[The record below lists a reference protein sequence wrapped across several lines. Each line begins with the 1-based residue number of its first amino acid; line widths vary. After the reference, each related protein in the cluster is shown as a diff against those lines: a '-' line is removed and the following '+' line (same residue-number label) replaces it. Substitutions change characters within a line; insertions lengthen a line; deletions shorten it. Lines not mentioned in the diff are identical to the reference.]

1 MQSLISR
8 VSVVFVV
15 MFDRSDFGFDPLGLM
30 DPVNAGGFVTPQ
42 WLAYSEVIAT
52 GACRNSSSTQTTM
65 LAPRWLAA
73 TVAVAPKLHGSA
85 ATGSAVWCLIKVQ

>member
-1 MQSLISR
+1 
-8 VSVVFVV
+8 

-52 GACRNSSSTQTTM
+52 GACRNSSSMRTTV
-65 LAPRWLAA
+65 LAPRWLSA
-73 TVAVAPKLHGSA
+73 TVSAIETHGSA
-85 ATGSAVWCLIKVQ
+85 ATGSAVWCLIDVQ